1 MEHLLT
7 ISEITVQYKPQ
18 RAHRPKIT
26 TSDDAANVARLFFP
40 EDNICLQER
49 FVAMYLNRANRVIGI
64 YPVSLG
70 GITGTVADVRLILA
84 VALKTAATGIIL
96 IHNHPSGNLTP
107 SHADKTLTQKMKE
120 AASLMDIQVTDHLI
134 LAPDSSYYSFSEYGL
149 L

>member
-18 RAHRPKIT
+18 KAHRPKIT
-26 TSDDAANVARLFFP
+26 TSDDAANIARLFFP
-40 EDNICLQER
+40 EENISLQER
-49 FVAMYLNRANRVIGI
+49 FVAMYLNKANRVIGI

-84 VALKTAATGIIL
+84 VGLKTAATGIIL

-107 SHADKTLTQKMKE
+107 SQADKTLTQKMKE

-134 LAPDSSYYSFSEYGL
+134 LTPDNGYYSFAEEGL